1 MTGSGVM
8 TIFVYKGLTRNP
20 KIRNTC
26 PLVLPNIWKLGPV
39 RDTRFCK
46 KASNK
51 MLVGARVTAFT
62 VSELF
67 KEITEYTSLFLI
79 L

>member
-1 MTGSGVM
+1 
-8 TIFVYKGLTRNP
+8 
-20 KIRNTC
+20 
-26 PLVLPNIWKLGPV
+26 
-39 RDTRFCK
+39 
-46 KASNK
+46 

-79 L
+79 LWIVVFLKFLLNKL